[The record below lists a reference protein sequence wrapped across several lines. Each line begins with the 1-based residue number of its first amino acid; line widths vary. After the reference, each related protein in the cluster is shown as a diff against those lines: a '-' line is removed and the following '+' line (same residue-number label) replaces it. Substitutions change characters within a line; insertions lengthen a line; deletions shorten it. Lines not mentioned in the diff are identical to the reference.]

1 VGTPLSRELVA
12 YVAITDRDWFDCLRS
27 AGRLDEANF
36 WQPSPSGG
44 FAALQ
49 PGEPLLFKLH
59 SPDNFIVGGGFFA
72 YWTRLP
78 VSLAWESFGIKNG
91 ATSLLEMH
99 SRVAR
104 YRRVKPS
111 WREDYQIGCILLEQ
125 PFFFPR
131 DGWIPVPDWH
141 PSIQRGKSYP
151 LVSEPGRALWDRV
164 MLQLKEIGADVRQ
177 QAEDVAIARERFG
190 KAFLMRPRLGQGSF
204 RVLVTDAYHRR
215 CAVTGERVLP
225 VLQAA
230 HIRPYTEGG
239 DHRVDNGLLLRS
251 DLHTLFDRGYVTV
264 TERYRVEV
272 SHRLKTEF
280 ENGHEYLALHGSEI
294 AVPPD
299 PGSQPAKE
307 FLIWH
312 NENRFVG

>member
-1 VGTPLSRELVA
+1 
-12 YVAITDRDWFDCLRS
+12 
-27 AGRLDEANF
+27 
-36 WQPSPSGG
+36 
-44 FAALQ
+44 
-49 PGEPLLFKLH
+49 
-59 SPDNFIVGGGFFA
+59 
-72 YWTRLP
+72 
-78 VSLAWESFGIKNG
+78 
-91 ATSLLEMH
+91 
-99 SRVAR
+99 
-104 YRRVKPS
+104 
-111 WREDYQIGCILLEQ
+111 
-125 PFFFPR
+125 
-131 DGWIPVPDWH
+131 
-141 PSIQRGKSYP
+141 
-151 LVSEPGRALWDRV
+151 
-164 MLQLKEIGADVRQ
+164 
-177 QAEDVAIARERFG
+177 
-190 KAFLMRPRLGQGSF
+190 
-204 RVLVTDAYHRR
+204 VLVTDAYHRR

-272 SHRLKTEF
+272 SQRLKTEF